1 MRCSR
6 RRLAGLFLLALLPG
20 LAAAQT
26 PAPSPAS
33 AAVEAYY
40 RGDLESSARSYREI
54 LKGDPWDLGARRS
67 LVRLLRE
74 SGRPGEALG
83 HLELLLRLSPQETAL
98 RLAAAESAL
107 LAGKPERALAYLR
120 ALEPAAEEPAAKEPS
135 AEAGYLTGLALLDL
149 ERLPEAAAALE
160 QAVERQ
166 AFQPLAW
173 YRLGLAR
180 YELGELERAEE
191 CLRTALSQEPNLTGC
206 YLPLARIYLDQGQ
219 LEKAYGLARRAQ
231 ASLPESE
238 PIRDLLRELEER
250 HPSLPEGARRQQ
262 EERRQAAAPR
272 KAEGRPRDAASL
284 PVIRIG
290 LSEQVRELHLKTGGG
305 FTFAAGEGGET
316 FQSTGESPGQ
326 ILVARLRDGQL
337 EVEVADPSGQV
348 LLRSAGPLLL
358 SYADPADTTI
368 LFDVQYGQGSFW
380 AGNEDRLYRGAIELD
395 PRAEGLT
402 VVNLLSVE
410 EYLYSVLPSEMPSHW
425 PQACLRAQAVA
436 ARSYTLANL
445 GRFAARGFDLLG
457 SVASA
462 AYRGL
467 GAETPA
473 VREAVDATRGL
484 VLMEGGKPLS
494 AFYSANCG
502 GHTDTTQVAWGFP
515 SALPAVPDLLQGPR
529 PAPLD
534 PDALAR
540 WLSDRPAAYCAHP
553 EYSARSA
560 YRWQLWVPRQE
571 IERRLEAGQ
580 ELGSILAI
588 VVGGRGLSGRAAEA
602 RIRGTAGELT
612 VRRDALRWALGGLR
626 SNLFVVEPKLGL
638 DGLPEYFLFTGAGWG
653 HGVGLCQSGAAG
665 MAAAGFSAEEIL
677 AHYYGGAPL
686 QRLY

>member
-6 RRLAGLFLLALLPG
+6 RRLAGLFFLALLPG
-20 LAAAQT
+20 LAGGQAA
-26 PAPSPAS
+26 APPPAS

-54 LKGDPWDLGARRS
+54 LKENPWDLGARRN

-74 SGRPGEALG
+74 GGQPGEALG
-83 HLELLLRLSPQETAL
+83 HLELLLLLRPQEPAL

-107 LAGKPERALAYLR
+107 LAGKPEQALAYLR
-120 ALEPAAEEPAAKEPS
+120 ALEPS
-135 AEAGYLTGLALLDL
+135 AEADYLTGLSLLDL
-149 ERLPEAAAALE
+149 ERRAEAAAALQ

-173 YRLGLAR
+173 YRLGLTR
-180 YELGELERAEE
+180 YELGELAWAEE

-206 YLPLARIYLDQGQ
+206 YLPLARIYLAQGL

-231 ASLPESE
+231 ASLPDSE
-238 PIRDLLRELEER
+238 PIQDLLRELEER
-250 HPSLPEGARRQQ
+250 HPSLPEGVRRQQ

-272 KAEGRPRDAASL
+272 KAEGGPQDAAGL

-305 FTFAAGEGGET
+305 FTVSAQGGET
-316 FQSTGESPGQ
+316 FHSGSPGQ
-326 ILVARLRDGQL
+326 VLVARLRDAQ
-337 EVEVADPSGQV
+337 VELADPSGQL
-348 LLRSAGPLLL
+348 LLRSTGPLRL

-425 PQACLRAQAVA
+425 PQACLQAQAVA

-445 GRFAARGFDLLG
+445 GRFTARGFDLLG

-484 VLMEGGKPLS
+484 VLMQEGKPLS

-502 GHTDTTQVAWGFP
+502 GHTDTTLTAWGFP
-515 SALPAVPDLLQGPR
+515 SALPAVPDPLQEPR

-534 PDALAR
+534 PEGLAR
-540 WLSDRPAAYCAHP
+540 WLSGRPAAYCSHP
-553 EYSARSA
+553 SYSSRSA
-560 YRWQLWVPRQE
+560 YRWQLWVSRQE
-571 IERRLEAGQ
+571 IERRLEDP

-588 VVGGRGLSGRAAEA
+588 VPGGRGQSGRAAEA
-602 RIRGTAGELT
+602 RIRGTTGELT

-626 SNLFVVEPKLGL
+626 SNLFVVEPKLGR
-638 DGLPEYFLFTGAGWG
+638 DGLPEYFLFTGGGWG

-665 MAAAGFSAEEIL
+665 MAAVGYSAGEIL
-677 AHYYGGAPL
+677 ARYYGDAPL
-686 QRLY
+686 QRAY